1 MDEAPLPFYQHDV
14 VVLRPLNRDLLGG
27 AGDEVGHD
35 RIDGDAPS
43 FDEDSRLSR
52 RDEARA
58 MAALHELVAQLQLRR
73 HLADV
78 AVGSHREDDQR
89 IDFGGAAVGD
99 PQIRRRGGRVG
110 ARMRTPRAAARG
122 PSSGSSPM
130 NVCSPLQISS
140 FLFIAERSHAFH
152 SSGKRPPAGAIPIKT
167 AVAPLTPASKSPTT
181 GILPPNPN
189 TSWAVLPAC
198 WRSSTAT
205 IRSGK

>member
-35 RIDGDAPS
+35 RIEGDAPS

-52 RDEARA
+52 RAEARQ
-58 MAALHELVAQLQLRR
+58 MVAQLELRLQ
-73 HLADV
+73 LADV
-78 AVGSHREDDQR
+78 AVGSGREDDQTSTSAAR
-89 IDFGGAAVGD
+89 PSAIGRFGGG
-99 PQIRRRGGRVG
+99 RR
-110 ARMRTPRAAARG
+110 ASRMRTPRAAASG

-198 WRSSTAT
+198 LRSSTAT
-205 IRSGK
+205 MRSGK